1 MSRKIQAAVAV
12 AAAMLASSAFAQA
25 GAVGVDTKAT
35 ANITMP
41 SIDVNADGKVSKAE
55 AASNEKLA
63 QKFDSYDA
71 NKDGNLD
78 KGEFAKFEA
87 EGKAEGKA
95 KSKGGKSEPAPATD
109 GSTAPPAPKE

>member
-12 AAAMLASSAFAQA
+12 AAAMLAGSAFAQA
-25 GAVGVDTKAT
+25 GALGIDAKAN

-41 SIDVNADGKVSKAE
+41 SIDANADGKVSKAE
-55 AASNEKLA
+55 AATNEKLA

-87 EGKAEGKA
+87 EGKAKA
-95 KSKGGKSEPAPATD
+95 KSGKSEPAPAD
-109 GSTAPPAPKE
+109 GAAPAPAPKE

>member
-12 AAAMLASSAFAQA
+12 TAAMLAGSAFAQA
-25 GAVGVDTKAT
+25 GALGIDAKAN
-35 ANITMP
+35 ANITLP
-41 SIDVNADGKVSKAE
+41 SIDTNSDGKVSKAE

-63 QKFDSYDA
+63 QKFDTFDA

-78 KGEFAKFEA
+78 KGEFSKFEA

-95 KSKGGKSEPAPATD
+95 KAKGGKSEPAPAD
-109 GSTAPPAPKE
+109 GAAPAPAPKE

>member
-1 MSRKIQAAVAV
+1 MSRKIQAAAAV
-12 AAAMLASSAFAQA
+12 AAAMLAGSAFAQT
-25 GAVGVDTKAT
+25 GALGIDAKAS

-41 SIDVNADGKVSKAE
+41 SLDVNADGKVSKAE

-78 KGEFAKFEA
+78 KAEFAKFEA
-87 EGKAEGKA
+87 EGKAKA
-95 KSKGGKSEPAPATD
+95 KSGKAEPAPAD
-109 GSTAPPAPKE
+109 GSAPPPAPKE